1 MRLAM
6 FTEFSKLKLLVV
18 VDTRFPSMIIMLKR
32 FRTVK
37 GQLQSMVISEQ
48 WSMYREDNDEKAR
61 IVKEKLLD
69 DGWWDSVDYILRFA
83 EPIYSML
90 RSCDTDKP
98 FLHLVYEM
106 RDTMIIEVK
115 KIIFENEEKSDLEES
130 CFWNLCTTEDWK
142 IGHPPL
148 TTPDHDP
155 EVTKMRKICIKRL
168 FLDVD
173 TRTAVTLEF
182 ANFFGCFEE
191 FGDEDSIRD
200 GSNLDPLK
208 WWVAYGIG
216 APHLRSIAVRLLGQV
231 SSSSYCE
238 RNWSTYSFIHST
250 KRNQIT
256 PERAENLVY
265 VHNNL
270 RLLSRKAPQYM
281 KGESKMWDVA
291 GDAFDSMDD
300 VGILGVANLSL
311 DEPELESVLF
321 GGDEGPCNDDHPIRL
336 DD

>member
-1 MRLAM
+1 MAINDGGPMFIRSVNCQGEYKDKFFISTLIKDIIIEVGVSNVVQVITDNAPVCKTAGMLVEQAYPSSQMRSHMWNVIGLVRLLLMTNVVMIRNFISNHSMRLSM

-18 VDTRFPSMIIMLKR
+18 VDTRFPSMIIIIKR

-37 GQLQSMVISEQ
+37 GQLQSMVISER
-48 WSMYREDNDEKAR
+48 WSMYREDNAEKAR

-69 DGWWDSVDYILRFA
+69 DGWWDSFDYILRFT

-98 FLHLVYEM
+98 CLHLVYE
-106 RDTMIIEVK
+106 I
-115 KIIFENEEKSDLEES
+115 
-130 CFWNLCTTEDWK
+130 
-142 IGHPPL
+142 
-148 TTPDHDP
+148 
-155 EVTKMRKICIKRL
+155 
-168 FLDVD
+168 
-173 TRTAVTLEF
+173 RTAVTLEF

-191 FGDEDSIRD
+191 F
-200 GSNLDPLK
+200 
-208 WWVAYGIG
+208 G

-231 SSSSYCE
+231 SSSSCCE

-256 PERAENLVY
+256 LEHAENLVY

-270 RLLSRKAPQYM
+270 HLLSRKAPQYM
-281 KGESKMWDVA
+281 KGESKMWDVV

-311 DEPELESVLF
+311 NESELEFVLF
-321 GGDEGPCNDDHPIRL
+321 CGDE
-336 DD
+336 